1 MMRLTITMSQNIDK
15 VKVQIPGTMYY
26 LQLTADRGRWLLAL
40 LLRNDI
46 ENEVI
51 VPVFSKNGIL
61 KVATELLNNT
71 RIQLDKYPL
80 MNVCD
85 QLFNEAERSLPVSQ
99 APPIEEVT
107 STELE
112 DIKQKLDLLE
122 TTVNNINEE
131 LKESITNIVERLDA
145 LENERVARLE
155 AEISSTKEKGQEE
168 IISNLASRVDKI
180 EESFIQTKGDERV
193 PSILTAIEALE
204 SKITQ
209 LEGKTIAS
217 GESGDV
223 AGNTLNDLQDE
234 LGKINETI
242 NSILQRLAKLEG
254 GATAKSASSPIVEG
268 GDSLVPPTTEDTE
281 RPSEG

>member
-1 MMRLTITMSQNIDK
+1 MSQNIDK

-46 ENEVI
+46 ENELI

-99 APPIEEVT
+99 APPVEEVT
-107 STELE
+107 TTELE
-112 DIKQKLDLLE
+112 DMKQKIDLLE
-122 TTVNNINEE
+122 TTLNNVNEE
-131 LKESITNIVERLDA
+131 LKESITSIIERLDA
-145 LENERVARLE
+145 LENERVARIE
-155 AEISSTKEKGQEE
+155 AEISSNKEKGQEE
-168 IISNLASRVDKI
+168 ILSNIASRMDKI
-180 EESFIQTKGDERV
+180 EESIVQSKGDERV

-204 SKITQ
+204 SKVTQ
-209 LEGKTIAS
+209 LEGKTITTS
-217 GESGDV
+217 GTSDSG
-223 AGNTLNDLQDE
+223 LDE
-234 LGKINETI
+234 LKAELGRINATVE
-242 NSILQRLAKLEG
+242 SLLQRIAKLEG
-254 GATAKSASSPIVEG
+254 GPSAQPVEG
-268 GDSLVPPTTEDTE
+268 AGTLVPPTTEDTKQP
-281 RPSEG
+281 PSEG